1 MLTYQ
6 LKMSTYKVRVKCLLT
21 QPAEDMFAHHQ
32 VGFRVTFCQGTGIVQ
47 LVAFGSLN
55 NLNKL

>member
-6 LKMSTYKVRVKCLLT
+6 LKMFTYKVKCLLT
-21 QPAEDMFAHHQ
+21 QPGEDLFAHHQ
-32 VGFRVTFCQGTGIVQ
+32 VGFRVTFCQGTGVVQ